1 MGLPQIII
9 NFIQKAASA
18 ITRSEKGVV
27 CLLLDDSTTSGELK
41 DLYTY
46 EFAAQ
51 VDKAHWT
58 EDNIKIIKETLA
70 AGPSKLYVVRV
81 ASPKSFDDV
90 KATVDSLSFNWLAY
104 TSSSAQSDIVEYVQ
118 ARNGKS
124 KGKKIKAL
132 VLIPKRPNKI
142 TFLN

>member
-27 CLLLDDSTTSGELK
+27 CLLLDDATTSGELK

-51 VDKAHWT
+51 VDEKHWT
-58 EDNIKIIKETLA
+58 EDNVKIIKETLA
-70 AGPSKLYVVRV
+70 AGPSKVYVVRV
-81 ASPKSFDDV
+81 ASSKSFDDV
-90 KATVDSLSFNWLAY
+90 KATVDSLNFNWLA
-104 TSSSAQSDIVEYVQ
+104 
-118 ARNGKS
+118 
-124 KGKKIKAL
+124 
-132 VLIPKRPNKI
+132 
-142 TFLN
+142 

>member
-41 DLYTY
+41 DLYTH
-46 EFAAQ
+46 ELAAQ

-81 ASPKSFDDV
+81 ASSKSFDDV
-90 KATVDSLSFNWLAY
+90 KATVDRLSFNWLAY
-104 TSSSAQSDIVEYVQ
+104 TSSSAQ
-118 ARNGKS
+118 
-124 KGKKIKAL
+124 
-132 VLIPKRPNKI
+132 
-142 TFLN
+142 